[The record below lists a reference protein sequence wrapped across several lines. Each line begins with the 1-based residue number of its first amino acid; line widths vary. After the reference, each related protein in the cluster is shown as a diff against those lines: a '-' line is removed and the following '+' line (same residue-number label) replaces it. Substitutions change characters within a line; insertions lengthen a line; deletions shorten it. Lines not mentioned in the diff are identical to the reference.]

1 MTNRNTKYWFFTW
14 EANAAQRKL
23 PQKQKLKNFLDGVA
37 DYAQF
42 QEEKGTKKGNLHYQG
57 CFELTGAR
65 QSKKA
70 VLDNFKEVFKNVGG
84 LTLSKVFS
92 KEAVLAYT
100 RKQET
105 KVSKTVYC
113 GRKEMFDTKIES
125 LCEKQWQKD
134 MFDFMKLVKYDEDLQ
149 DSKRLQ
155 KRAIYWLE
163 DTKGGA
169 GKSEFITWLRAGQ
182 KELNCRLL
190 PIDSVDRLMH
200 AVTEV
205 TKKDK
210 VDVFMIDDTKT
221 KGDTTSF
228 NNMFEAIERIKNGHV
243 VSTFYGRYSEVIYQR
258 PQILFC
264 TNRDIYEYLNNLSR
278 DRWYHLKITEKHQL
292 EDRGWIDSNYWDTVF
307 DNKLKKENS
316 KGPATTE
323 PTFRG
328 LEDLEPKWKNPQEI

>member
-1 MTNRNTKYWFFTW
+1 MNANTKYWFFTW
-14 EANAAQRKL
+14 EVNAAQRKL
-23 PQKQKLKNFLDGVA
+23 PQKWKLKNFLNDTT

-42 QEEKGTKKGNLHYQG
+42 QEEVGEKKGNLHYQG
-57 CFELTGAR
+57 CFELTGTR
-65 QSKKA
+65 QSKKT
-70 VLDNFKEVFKNVGG
+70 VLDNFKKVFKNVGG

-100 RKQET
+100 SKQET
-105 KVSKTVYC
+105 KISETVYC

-125 LCEKQWQKD
+125 LCDKQWQKD
-134 MFDFMKLVKYDEDLQ
+134 MFEFMRAVKCDKGIK

-155 KRAIYWLE
+155 KRSIYWLE

-182 KELNCRLL
+182 KGLNCRLL

-210 VDVFMIDDTKT
+210 IDVFMIDDTKT

-228 NNMFEAIERIKNGHV
+228 NNMFEAIERIKNGHI
-243 VSTFYGRYSEVIYQR
+243 VSTFYGRYSEVIYER

-264 TNRDIYEYLNNLSR
+264 TNRNIYDYKKSLSD
-278 DRWYHLKITEKHQL
+278 DRWYHFKITETHNLQN
-292 EDRGWIDSNYWDTVF
+292 RGWTDSDYWDKFF
-307 DNKLKKENS
+307 DDESKKENS
-316 KGPATTE
+316 KGPEVTE
-323 PTFRG
+323 PMFRNRT
-328 LEDLEPKWKNPQEI
+328 ES